1 MAEIE
6 ISYKIVERLE
16 GGYVN
21 DPVDRGGET
30 VYGISRKS
38 HPDWEGWH
46 FLDNPVVLRSLAK
59 RLYRRLYWLPIQG
72 HQYPSQRLGN
82 IVLQAAVHCG
92 VRTASRWL
100 QRSLNE
106 IHPLPLKVDGRVGNH
121 TLYALYDCLNAGRLG
136 EVEDNVLAHQKRHYE
151 VLVDR
156 DATQEK
162 FLRGWMNRLKGL

>member
-1 MAEIE
+1 M
-6 ISYKIVERLE
+6 
-16 GGYVN
+16 
-21 DPVDRGGET
+21 
-30 VYGISRKS
+30 
-38 HPDWEGWH
+38 
-46 FLDNPVVLRSLAK
+46 
-59 RLYRRLYWLPIQG
+59 
-72 HQYPSQRLGN
+72 
-82 IVLQAAVHCG
+82 
-92 VRTASRWL
+92 RTASRWL